1 MNSNDVINMMK
12 DQITLEMISMFSP
25 NEKDSAMMVA
35 MLQVFIKH
43 GVHAD
48 KALEILKD
56 LNEVMNKDGS
66 SK

>member
-12 DQITLEMISMFSP
+12 DQITLEMISMFSQ
-25 NEKDSAMMVA
+25 NEKDSAMMVS

>member
-1 MNSNDVINMMK
+1 MNSNDIVNMMK

-25 NEKDSAMMVA
+25 NEKDSAMVVGI
-35 MLQVFIKH
+35 LQVFIKH

-66 SK
+66 KQ